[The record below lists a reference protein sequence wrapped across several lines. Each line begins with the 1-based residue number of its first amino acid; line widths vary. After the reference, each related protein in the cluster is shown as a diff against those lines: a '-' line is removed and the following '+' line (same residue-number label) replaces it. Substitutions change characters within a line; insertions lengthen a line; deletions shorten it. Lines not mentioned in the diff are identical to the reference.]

1 MADSEHTELKAG
13 HAPAMKVGGKRVA
26 LPKHV
31 HEEKPE
37 ATTEAEFVDQ
47 DKGSPSKTVV
57 VSGAQVK
64 EKDAF
69 STEAVKNMH
78 EKPMPTVGHSNIHA
92 HNANHIQQPRK
103 N

>member
-47 DKGSPSKTVV
+47 DK
-57 VSGAQVK
+57 
-64 EKDAF
+64 
-69 STEAVKNMH
+69 
-78 EKPMPTVGHSNIHA
+78 
-92 HNANHIQQPRK
+92 
-103 N
+103 

>member
-1 MADSEHTELKAG
+1 LNIYLV
-13 HAPAMKVGGKRVA
+13 KVGGKRVP

-37 ATTEAEFVDQ
+37 PTPEVEVADQ
-47 DKGSPSKTVV
+47 EKAGQNKTVV
-57 VSGAQVK
+57 VSGAVVK
-64 EKDAF
+64 EKEAY

-78 EKPMPTVGHSNIHA
+78 EKPMPTVGHSTNHA
-92 HNANHIQQPRK
+92 HNISHIHQPRK